1 VSRKDLEK
9 QSAEAA
15 GTTHPAVL
23 MLRAAPSKGPDAP
36 TMIHDENLNTWEA
49 VIPLSLETQGESSP
63 ATFPVRLVVVGAK
76 QD

>member
-1 VSRKDLEK
+1 VARKDLEK

-23 MLRAAPSKGPDAP
+23 MLRAAPSKGPDSP
-36 TMIHDENLNTWEA
+36 TMVHDENLNTWEA
-49 VIPLSLETQGESSP
+49 VVPLSLQVQGESSP
-63 ATFPVRLVVVGAK
+63 TTLPVRLVVVGAK